1 MTSSTTLPTAGH
13 ALPAVSVTLMDG
25 STIDVAKATGKWRLF
40 IVYRGKHCGRCTK
53 YLNTLESMQGQWH
66 DAGFDIVVTSA
77 DPEQKTADNVAA
89 NGWTFPMG
97 HSLSEQDMHQLGL
110 YVSDPLTP
118 EENDRRFAEPG
129 VYVLRDDGTVQ
140 IAAIS
145 NGPSARPDL
154 AELLDG
160 MVFTINNGKPARGTA
175 TA

>member
-1 MTSSTTLPTAGH
+1 MSTSTALPAAGQS
-13 ALPAVSVTLMDG
+13 LPAVSIPLVDG
-25 STIDVAKATGKWRLF
+25 SSTDNMPSAGRWLLF

-53 YLNTLESMQGQWH
+53 YLNGLERTQGEWR

-77 DPEQKTADNVAA
+77 DPLEKTQANVET

-97 HSLSEQDMHQLGL
+97 HSLAESDMRKLGL
-110 YVSDPLTP
+110 YVSDPLSP

-129 VYVLRDDGTVQ
+129 VYCVRDDGTVQ

-160 MVFTINNGKPARGTA
+160 MIFTIENGKPARGMA
-175 TA
+175 

>member
-1 MTSSTTLPTAGH
+1 MDTQTILPIAGQ
-13 ALPAVSVTLMDG
+13 ALPAVTVSLLDG
-25 STIDVAKATGKWRLF
+25 TFVDLPGADDRWTLF

-53 YLNTLESMQGQWH
+53 YLNGLEQTQGEWR

-77 DPEQKTADNVAA
+77 DPKEKTEANVAEH
-89 NGWTFPMG
+89 GWTFPMG
-97 HSLSEQDMHQLGL
+97 HSLVEADMRRLGL

-129 VYVLRDDGTVQ
+129 VYVLRDDGSIQ

-160 MVFTINNGKPARGTA
+160 MIFTIKNAKPARGMA
-175 TA
+175 